1 MPGLLR
7 TTLVCLLLVGMVE
20 VELLRNAHS
29 GKAFCTEV
37 DQSTSV
43 HTKMG

>member
-1 MPGLLR
+1 MQGLLR
-7 TTLVCLLLVGMVE
+7 TTLVCLLVGVVE